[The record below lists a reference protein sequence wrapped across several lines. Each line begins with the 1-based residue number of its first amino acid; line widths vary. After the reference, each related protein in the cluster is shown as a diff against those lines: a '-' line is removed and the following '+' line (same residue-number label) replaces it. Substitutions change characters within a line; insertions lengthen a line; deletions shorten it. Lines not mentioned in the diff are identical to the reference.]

1 MKILREYT
9 LDFIR
14 QNKRTSCAIMIALY
28 LTSTFLAS
36 LCGFLETMW
45 KDTITLTVY
54 KSGDWHGEL
63 FGETFGRDLPLIRD
77 YSTVESL
84 LIKGEFITAKIEDP
98 RREYLSFRCA
108 NAPYWEHMSDKNELT
123 EGRIPRASDEIV
135 ISKQYFE
142 NNPQLKVGDRIT
154 LPIGDRVKD
163 GTVLEATEPLRSGES
178 FSQKG
183 NAPLRS
189 WAYWMSQQHPRS
201 LCIMLWVI
209 WRRKR

>member
-45 KDTITLTVY
+45 KDTITLTGY

-98 RREYLSFRCA
+98 RR
-108 NAPYWEHMSDKNELT
+108 
-123 EGRIPRASDEIV
+123 
-135 ISKQYFE
+135 
-142 NNPQLKVGDRIT
+142 
-154 LPIGDRVKD
+154 LPSGIG
-163 GTVLEATEPLRSGES
+163 
-178 FSQKG
+178 
-183 NAPLRS
+183 
-189 WAYWMSQQHPRS
+189 
-201 LCIMLWVI
+201 
-209 WRRKR
+209 